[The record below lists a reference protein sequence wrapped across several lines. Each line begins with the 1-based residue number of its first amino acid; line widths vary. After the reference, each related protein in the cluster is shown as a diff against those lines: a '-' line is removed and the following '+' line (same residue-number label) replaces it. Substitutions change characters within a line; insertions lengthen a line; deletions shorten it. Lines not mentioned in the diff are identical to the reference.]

1 MFTYIVYIVYV
12 NDQLQKT
19 FLRLCEAKLFYNKLA
34 QEYPVKLIKEENGNQ
49 RVLYVS

>member
-19 FLRLCEAKLFYNKLA
+19 FLRLCEAKLFYNSFARECK
-34 QEYPVKLIKEENGNQ
+34 VKLIKEENGNQ